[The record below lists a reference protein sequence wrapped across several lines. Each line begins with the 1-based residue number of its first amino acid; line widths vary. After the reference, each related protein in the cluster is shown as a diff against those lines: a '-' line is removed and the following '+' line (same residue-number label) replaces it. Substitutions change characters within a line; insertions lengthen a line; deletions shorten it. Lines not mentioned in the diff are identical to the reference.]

1 MSPILKFKQDRRRN
15 GSANLS
21 GSNVKSNPIL
31 QELTMD
37 QSTNTKTEQ
46 GQYYRFQLF
55 QKAEENAPT
64 DKKKKVGMAYLKE
77 GQSLYTLRLW
87 TFLEDRFYLLPSKDD
102 PAKYL
107 LMTRELNRV
116 PNPKTKY
123 FWNVVGH
130 GVADT
135 ASGSIAIRFD
145 LFEKPVFMSI
155 FPETTQFSAYLQ
167 ETIELPSA
175 A

>member
-1 MSPILKFKQDRRRN
+1 
-15 GSANLS
+15 
-21 GSNVKSNPIL
+21 
-31 QELTMD
+31 MD
-37 QSTNTKTEQ
+37 QSANTKTEQ

-55 QKAEENAPT
+55 QKAEESAPT
-64 DKKKKVGMAYLKE
+64 DKKKKVGMAYLKD

-102 PAKYL
+102 PSKYL

-116 PNPKTKY
+116 ANPKSKY

-130 GVADT
+130 GEADT
-135 ASGSIAIRFD
+135 ASGCIEIHFD
-145 LFEKPVFMSI
+145 LFEKPVLMSI
-155 FPETTQFSAYLQ
+155 FPETTQFSSFLHD
-167 ETIELPSA
+167 TVELPNA